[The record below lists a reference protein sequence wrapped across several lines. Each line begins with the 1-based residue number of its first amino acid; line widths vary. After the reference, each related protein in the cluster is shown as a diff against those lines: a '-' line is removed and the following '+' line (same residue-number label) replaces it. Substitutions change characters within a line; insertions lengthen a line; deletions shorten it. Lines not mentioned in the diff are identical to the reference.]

1 MSKDGEQID
10 DLERLK
16 SEYSDIQDQLISA
29 MIALEEAGAQAEF
42 YKDIA
47 VQALLLP
54 SDNSNLGNTKGTI
67 RATIAETRRLATRL
81 VIPET
86 AEREIGALD
95 RLELAPIWAKDIGA
109 LFATMEKYARTR
121 DSVGFEGNF
130 LQWCDQK
137 GGYLA
142 TKIAMTD
149 SEPTL
154 KNSQLRSTRVFA
166 VSTDLDSSGLKLMV
180 AHAKIQARG
189 SGHIP
194 RVFFYDDTR
203 GETQK
208 IHIGFIGPHHLVPTS
223 SF

>member
-1 MSKDGEQID
+1 M
-10 DLERLK
+10 L
-16 SEYSDIQDQLISA
+16 
-29 MIALEEAGAQAEF
+29 
-42 YKDIA
+42 
-47 VQALLLP
+47 
-54 SDNSNLGNTKGTI
+54 
-67 RATIAETRRLATRL
+67 
-81 VIPET
+81 
-86 AEREIGALD
+86 
-95 RLELAPIWAKDIGA
+95 
-109 LFATMEKYARTR
+109 
-121 DSVGFEGNF
+121 VGFEGNF

-154 KNSQLRSTRVFA
+154 KNTQLRSTRVFE
-166 VSTDLDSSGLKLMV
+166 VSTDLDPSGLKLMV

-203 GETQK
+203 GETEK
-208 IHIGFIGPHHLVPTS
+208 IHIGFIGPHYLVPTS